1 MKIAVSGKGGVGKT
15 TVAANLTKAFLKD
28 GYKVYA
34 VDADPDVSLGLTL
47 GLPSNE
53 LDKLKP
59 LIEMKEV
66 MNEKSS
72 GGGLFYSLNPEV
84 DDVIED
90 YSLKYGNINFLRMG
104 GIKQGGSAC
113 YCKEN
118 SFLNAVLNSLLFDK
132 NDVVIMD
139 MSAGIEHL
147 TRGTSEG
154 VDMIII
160 VTEPTRISVQTTRVV
175 QKLARD
181 LGIKKIKVLGNK
193 IRHTREKEFI
203 HSEFQEEELLG
214 IVQFDEE
221 LWEKAMT
228 EDAGNFDEVL
238 LSNMEEIYKKVLE
251 EVNSKPE

>member
-15 TVAANLTKAFLKD
+15 TVAANLIKAFVKD

-47 GLPSNE
+47 SLPSDE

-90 YSLKYGNINFLRMG
+90 YSLKHGNISFLRMG

-118 SFLNAVLNSLLFDK
+118 SFLSAVLNSLLFDK

-154 VDMIII
+154 VDMIIV
-160 VTEPTRISVQTTRVV
+160 VTEPTRVSVQTTRVV
-175 QKLARD
+175 IQLARD
-181 LGIKKIKVLGNK
+181 LGIKKVKVLGNK
-193 IRHTREKEFI
+193 IRHAREKEFI
-203 HSEFQEEELLG
+203 YSQFQEGELLG
-214 IVQFDEE
+214 VVSFDDN
-221 LWEKAMT
+221 LWEKAMM
-228 EDAGNFDEVL
+228 EEAGNLDEVL
-238 LSNMEEIYKKVLE
+238 LPSMDEIYKKVLE
-251 EVNSKPE
+251 EVNKK